1 MKLKL
6 AAITFVLIALP
17 AAARA
22 QEVKRLALPLGETKV
37 SVNVYSK
44 PGDAVTYFA
53 PHHDE
58 QTALKLAKEAV
69 AQHGGRLVEVESFD
83 ESGVPARRLR
93 FQVKGQ
99 TYTVDPNRIFTA
111 SGRRCAGLAPEAEAA
126 VAKFAEELLRL
137 ILPPDEEGAG
147 VAGRVLVAVHNN
159 ADSGEKAPAARASD
173 LTATAYVRSHDSAR
187 ASRAGFDAQAAGVYL
202 SNAEDDPDNFVLLST
217 PKLVGYFAAKDFNV
231 VVQKPAGQ
239 LSAGQCGEDDGSL
252 SVYAGQ
258 HGVEYVCL
266 EADAAH
272 GAARQR
278 QMFEAVHG
286 LVGANDAGLA
296 VRRKG

>member
-1 MKLKL
+1 MKLYL
-6 AAITFVLIALP
+6 AAITFALIALP
-17 AAARA
+17 AAVRA
-22 QEVKRLALPLGETKV
+22 QEVTRLALPLGETKV

-69 AQHGGRLVEVESFD
+69 TQHGGRLVEIESFD
-83 ESGVPARRLR
+83 EAGSPARRLR
-93 FQVKGQ
+93 FKVNGQ
-99 TYTVDPNRIFTA
+99 PYTVDPNRIFTA
-111 SGRRCAGLAPEAEAA
+111 NGRHCAGFAPEAEAA
-126 VAKFAEELLRL
+126 VAKLADELLKL
-137 ILPPDEEGAG
+137 LLPPNEEGAG
-147 VAGRVLVAVHNN
+147 GGERIVVAVHNN
-159 ADSGEKAPAARASD
+159 ADVDEKAPAAKASD
-173 LTATAYVRSHDSAR
+173 LTATAFVRPQGAAS

-202 SNAEDDPDNFVLLST
+202 SNAEDDSDNFVLLST
-217 PKLVGYFAAKDFNV
+217 PKLVGYFAERDFNV
-231 VVQKPAGQ
+231 VVQKPAGK
-239 LSAGQCGEDDGSL
+239 LSAGLCGEDDGSL

-286 LVGANDAGLA
+286 LVSAGDKA
-296 VRRKG
+296 QAGRNK